1 MASVATGDR
10 RKRHSGASE
19 ENAPLRDYAALASL
33 FNIFLAAFL
42 FFNRRSDYETVSS
55 GDVLLLG
62 LATQKVS
69 RVLTRD
75 RVTQP
80 LRRPFAE
87 FERSAG
93 SGEVEEK
100 PRGVGLRRAIGELVT
115 CPYCIGTWVASGF
128 VYGFTLN
135 PRLTRVVAGI
145 FAIGS
150 VADFAQQGYAM
161 LKEAVE

>member
-1 MASVATGDR
+1 MAGI
-10 RKRHSGASE
+10 
-19 ENAPLRDYAALASL
+19 
-33 FNIFLAAFL
+33 FNVFLAAFL
-42 FFNRRSDYETVSS
+42 FFNRRANCKTVAS
-55 GDVLLLG
+55 GDVLILG
-62 LATQKVS
+62 LATQKLS

-80 LRRPFAE
+80 FRRPFAE

-100 PRGVGLRRAIGELVT
+100 PRGIGLRKAIGELVT

-128 VYGFTLN
+128 VYSFTFN
-135 PRLTRVVAGI
+135 PRLTRMVAGI

-150 VADFAQQGYAM
+150 VADFAQQGYAI
-161 LKEAVE
+161 LKEAGD